1 VLVYFNHQL
10 NSLKIDDL
18 TLKIEIM
25 YTEELAKEL
34 AENLDILSNGSVQY
48 IVEFLLSNKDKTIEE
63 MIEYTNY
70 AVDML
75 INCIEE

>member
-1 VLVYFNHQL
+1 
-10 NSLKIDDL
+10 
-18 TLKIEIM
+18 M
-25 YTEELAKEL
+25 YTEEQAKEL

-48 IVEFLLSNKDKTIEE
+48 IVEFLLSNKDRTIEE
-63 MIEYTNY
+63 MIEHTNY

>member
-1 VLVYFNHQL
+1 
-10 NSLKIDDL
+10 
-18 TLKIEIM
+18 M
-25 YTEELAKEL
+25 YTEEQAKEL
-34 AENLDILSNGSVQY
+34 AENLDLLSNGSVQY